1 MIKRPNANFIKF
13 LEEHLKEFHRDTK
26 LYYMVKKYLKPL
38 GYWKDKPRGKS
49 DALHLKEYQY
59 KSNREE
65 K

>member
-1 MIKRPNANFIKF
+1 MNKRLNRLSTNLAKII
-13 LEEHLKEFHRDTK
+13 EEHLKNFHRDTK

-59 KSNREE
+59 KRN
-65 K
+65 